1 MRDKI
6 MSEQYFIDFIAEE
19 SARIQRFST
28 KLANG
33 EIRADRIFSIEQ
45 RVNSLKFGV
54 FIANYSLG
62 TDLGSLKSDFDE
74 ILVEFPR
81 FWTET
86 SSYINMVWMMS
97 IAIMLEVEQE
107 KFYGLTD
114 LLDRHDRHDALLDF
128 FSDYKLRGII
138 ALNNRNFSC
147 PVPYAELGKV
157 IENEQERPK
166 LLKTYVDKKWYSGH
180 KKFGICDVH
189 KSKEKI
195 YSGYWSFE
203 SGALAKILNIDDS
216 GLQGSNYYP
225 YDLAHF
231 SW

>member
-19 SARIQRFST
+19 NSRIERFRT

-33 EIRADRIFSIEQ
+33 EVKIDRIFSVEQ

-62 TDLGSLKSDFDE
+62 TDLDTLKVDFDE
-74 ILVEFPR
+74 ILNDFPR
-81 FWTET
+81 FWTQT
-86 SSYINMVWMMS
+86 SSYITMVWMMS
-97 IAIMLEVEQE
+97 IAIMLETDNE
-107 KFYGLTD
+107 KFCGLTA
-114 LLDRHDRHDALLDF
+114 LLDKYNRHDALLDF
-128 FSDYKLRGII
+128 FSDYKLHGII
-138 ALNNRNFSC
+138 ALKNHDFSC
-147 PVPYAELGKV
+147 PVPYAELGKI
-157 IENEQERPK
+157 IENNQGQQR
-166 LLKTYVDKKWYSGH
+166 LLKSYVEKKWYPGH

-216 GLQGSNYYP
+216 PLKESDYYP

-231 SW
+231 N

>member
-62 TDLGSLKSDFDE
+62 ADLSSLKSDFDE
-74 ILVEFPR
+74 ILVKFPR

-107 KFYGLTD
+107 KFCGLTD
-114 LLDRHDRHDALLDF
+114 LLDKYDRHDALLDF

-138 ALNNRNFSC
+138 ALNNRSFSC
-147 PVPYAELGKV
+147 PVPYTELGKV

-166 LLKTYVDKKWYSGH
+166 LLKTYVDKKWYPGH